1 MRQEPRAWRWH
12 TLLSTSRCLLP
23 SVPTSYL
30 AASCCLEGVEGSQSR
45 FPIKVDF
52 KADVSECLTGWEVAI
67 HVVGSPE
74 PGLSPH
80 KTWTSLLRLLCVGS
94 HLIISDIFAS

>member
-1 MRQEPRAWRWH
+1 MRQEPMAWRGH

-30 AASCCLEGVEGSQSR
+30 AVSCCLEGVEGSQSQL
-45 FPIKVDF
+45 PIKVDF
-52 KADVSECLTGWEVAI
+52 KADVSECPTSWELGI

-74 PGLSPH
+74 PGWLPPEPLDH
-80 KTWTSLLRLLCVGS
+80 LLLFS
-94 HLIISDIFAS
+94 SMDISSEAS